1 MKIKILATLCFAV
14 FAQASFSQ
22 SLLFSHRTGIDY
34 QEVSANGQ
42 RCIPY
47 IIGASHIGVSIFSN
61 ELQNDSRFLVFDL
74 KGDLRLT
81 LLGREVGFDQCWA
94 VPSPTS
100 SFQLLGTTLINSE
113 LDIYKLYIYNRRT
126 KSWTAST
133 TVGNGV
139 VYADATAGNAL
150 ASGIWAELKNV
161 GGKLVLYV
169 YRY

>member
-22 SLLFSHRTGIDY
+22 TLLFSHSTGIDY
-34 QEVSANGQ
+34 QEGSAMGQ
-42 RCIPY
+42 RCNPY

-61 ELQNDSRFLVFDL
+61 DLQNDSRFLVFDL
-74 KGDLRLT
+74 KGNLRLT
-81 LLGREVGFDQCWA
+81 LLGRELGFDQCWA
-94 VPSPTS
+94 VPSPTG
-100 SFQLLGTTLINSE
+100 SFQLLGNTD
-113 LDIYKLYIYNRRT
+113 LDPFFYKLYTYNRRT